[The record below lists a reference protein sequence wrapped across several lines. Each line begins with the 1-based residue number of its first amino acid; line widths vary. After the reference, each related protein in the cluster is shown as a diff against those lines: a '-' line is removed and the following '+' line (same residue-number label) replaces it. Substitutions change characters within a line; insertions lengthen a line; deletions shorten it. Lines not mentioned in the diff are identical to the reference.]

1 MPCPS
6 LPKVAGPRATGVGL
20 SILVV
25 TLIVALASSP
35 ASGQIQFSF
44 QFSFSNPGARSLGF
58 GGAFAGLADDAT
70 AAFANPAGLVQL
82 AEPEVSIEGRSWS
95 YSTPYTFGGRVS
107 GQPTGI
113 GIDTRSGVQLSRS
126 EADLSGLSFLSFVY
140 PRKNWSLAFY
150 RHQLANFESASE
162 TQGLFFESPGNFLD
176 TWRIPDQRGTVDL
189 EIVSYSIA
197 GAYQVNEDLSLGL
210 GLSYF
215 DATQRVRSDAFFWDE
230 DTLESFFGENHF
242 LPNRHFFDASLDT
255 DGTDWGVTAGLLW
268 RFAERWHLGG
278 FFRQGPE
285 IDGQLTFLGGP
296 IITDPP
302 PGTLIEIDAPI
313 RYPNVYGL
321 GLAYR
326 TVDGHWTASFEWDHI
341 EYSVIM
347 ESIREAEDRDPRF
360 RFPETI
366 DDGNEIHLGA
376 EYVFLRTKPIVA
388 VRFGGWLD
396 PDHRVRGDERDE
408 VSEAFFQAGDDEIHL
423 AMGVGVAFK
432 SFQIDLA
439 ADFSDLVDTIALS
452 AIYSF

>member
-1 MPCPS
+1 MQYLLLLKAAS
-6 LPKVAGPRATGVGL
+6 ARATQV
-20 SILVV
+20 SIALLILAALLV
-25 TLIVALASSP
+25 SSP
-35 ASGQIQFSF
+35 AAGQIQFSF

-82 AEPEVSIEGRSWS
+82 VGPEVSIEGRSWS
-95 YSTPYTFGGRVS
+95 YSTPFTFGGRVS

-113 GIDTRSGVQLSRS
+113 GLDTRSGVQLSRS

-140 PRKNWSLAFY
+140 PRKNWAVAFF
-150 RHQLANFESASE
+150 RHQLANFESDSE
-162 TQGLFFESPGNFLD
+162 TQGLFVAAPGNFAD
-176 TWRIPDQRGTVDL
+176 TLRIPDQRGTVDL

-197 GAYQVNEDLSLGL
+197 GAYRVNEDLSLGL

-215 DATQRVRSDAFFWDE
+215 DATQRVRSEAFFWDD
-230 DTLESFFGENHF
+230 DTLQGFFGENNF
-242 LPNRHFFDASLDT
+242 LPDRNFFNGALDT
-255 DGTDWGVTAGLLW
+255 DGTDWGLTAGVLW

-285 IDGQLTFLGGP
+285 IDGQLAFFAGP
-296 IITDPP
+296 IVTEVPH
-302 PGTLIEIDAPI
+302 GTLVEIDAPI
-313 RYPNVYGL
+313 QYPNVYGL
-321 GLAYR
+321 GMAYR
-326 TVDGHWTASFEWDHI
+326 TADGHWTASFEWDYV

-347 ESIREAEDRDPRF
+347 ESVGEIEDRDPRF

-376 EYVFLRTKPIVA
+376 EYAFFQTNPVVA

-396 PDHRVRGDERDE
+396 PDHRIRGDDTSE
-408 VSEAFFQAGDDEIHL
+408 VSRAFFQPGDDEIHY
-423 AMGVGVAFK
+423 AVGVGVAFK
-432 SFQIDLA
+432 QFQIDLA

-452 AIYSF
+452 AIFSF